1 MDNRFRSLILILLPW
16 AMAAQNPLRVLCFGD
31 STTAPRAG
39 VVPYCQQLEQSGRTM
54 LNRGVPGNTTEMG
67 RQRFERDV
75 VGAHPDVVI
84 IQFGINDS
92 SVDVWKTHPESKP
105 RVSLERYVEN
115 LTYFVEGS
123 RRAGA
128 QVILMTFNPLTW
140 TPKLKEL
147 YGRAPY
153 RVSDVD
159 GFDEGRE
166 AYQTAIRQLCQ
177 EKQVR
182 LIDVQKA
189 YQKRSG
195 PIDDLLLDGIHPN
208 TLGHRLTANL
218 LRPALG
224 RR

>member
-1 MDNRFRSLILILLPW
+1 
-16 AMAAQNPLRVLCFGD
+16 
-31 STTAPRAG
+31 
-39 VVPYCQQLEQSGRTM
+39 M

-92 SVDVWKTHPESKP
+92 SVDVWKTPPESKP

-128 QVILMTFNPLTW
+128 QVMLMTFNPLTW

-153 RVSDVD
+153 RVNHVD

-182 LIDVQKA
+182 LIDVKKA

-195 PIDDLLLDGIHPN
+195 PVDDLLLDGIHPN
-208 TLGHRLTANL
+208 TLGHRLTADL
-218 LRPALG
+218 LRPVLE